1 MARKGVRHGN
11 AATPRLTL
19 FITLV
24 PGETSTSNALVSQC
38 DGVGSY
44 DWSLQAEEEHA
55 NYALMAFTSSSS
67 SSDNEVVSCS
77 KACTK
82 AYAQLHTQY
91 DKLTADFNK
100 SQFDVI
106 SYQTSL
112 ESVEARLLVYKQN

>member
-67 SSDNEVVSCS
+67 SSDNEGRQNSMSAGSLRPFASGSGRASGRQRVIVCYNWKGEGHMS
-77 KACTK
+77 KQCTK
-82 AYAQLHTQY
+82 PKRKRDA
-91 DKLTADFNK
+91 
-100 SQFDVI
+100 
-106 SYQTSL
+106 
-112 ESVEARLLVYKQN
+112 E